1 MAGLCLGTA
10 QLGMKYGINNKV
22 GKLQKEA
29 VFDILDTAMENHI
42 VVWDTASIYGE
53 AEELLGEYLSKH
65 ADTTQD
71 VKIISKQC
79 NPVEGLDCLGIER
92 SIREELQS
100 SLEKLHRQYLDGYL
114 LHSYREIDN
123 PNTIRVL
130 CDLRDEGLVRKIG
143 VSVYEID
150 EAEKAVE
157 EGVIDYLQMPC
168 SIFDQ
173 RGLTSGVFR
182 KAKVKG
188 IKVFTRSA
196 FLQGLLMMK
205 DGEIPEYLKE
215 IKPYVEKFNCI
226 LAKYNTERKHAVL
239 KYILSQDLIDYMV
252 FGIETKE
259 QLLEII
265 EEQDTEPL
273 TKEFIEE
280 IQDSFYNID
289 TELILPVH
297 WKKRVDL

>member
-29 VFDILDTAMENHI
+29 VFDILDTAMENYI
-42 VVWDTASIYGE
+42 AVWDTASIYGE
-53 AEELLGEYLSKH
+53 AEELLGDYLSKH

-79 NPVEGLDCLGIER
+79 NPVEGLDCLEIER

-100 SLEKLHRQYLDGYL
+100 SLEKLHRQCLDGYL

-123 PNTIRVL
+123 PNTTRVL

-173 RGLTSGVFR
+173 RGLTSGVFH
-182 KAKVKG
+182 KAKERG
-188 IKVFTRSA
+188 ITVFTRSA
-196 FLQGLLMMK
+196 FLQGLLMMGE
-205 DGEIPEYLKE
+205 DEIPGYIAG
-215 IKPYVEKFNCI
+215 IKPYIRKFEELLFQYGI
-226 LAKYNTERKHAVL
+226 ERKHAVL
-239 KYILSQDLIDYMV
+239 KYILAQDLIDYMV
-252 FGIETKE
+252 FGIESRE
-259 QLLEII
+259 QLQEIVKEI
-265 EEQDTEPL
+265 NTEPL
-273 TKEFIEE
+273 PAIFMKEIRDCFNDIST
-280 IQDSFYNID
+280 D
-289 TELILPVH
+289 LILPIN
-297 WKKRVDL
+297 WKGNT